1 MEILKILHS
10 QSNMTINPKKCRPKK
25 CRICGQTVPLI
36 KGRTRTQVAG
46 ICRGT
51 VLPDGTRKASECQKT
66 YRVTWHREHYAKFK
80 KGGVKKTKPDRDVR
94 NICLKCYKEFMALS
108 KNNRI
113 CEKCTREND
122 FIRVRTATLHYGSGK
137 KG

>member
-10 QSNMTINPKKCRPKK
+10 QSNMTISPKK
-25 CRICGQTVPLI
+25 CRICGKTVPLI
-36 KGRTRTQVAG
+36 KKGRTRTQVAG

-51 VLPDGTRKASECQKT
+51 LLPDGTRSPSECQKT
-66 YRVTWHREHYAKFK
+66 YLSEWHREYYAKLK
-80 KGGVKKTKPDRDVR
+80 RTGVKKTKPDRDVR

-122 FIRVRTATLHYGSGK
+122 FIRVRTATLHHGSGK

>member
-1 MEILKILHS
+1 
-10 QSNMTINPKKCRPKK
+10 MTTIRPKN
-25 CRICGQTVPLI
+25 CRVCGQTVPLI

-51 VLPDGTRKASECQKT
+51 VLPDGTRKVSECQKT
-66 YRVTWHREHYAKFK
+66 YLSEWHREYYAKLK

-94 NICLKCYKEFMALS
+94 NICLKCDKEFMALS

-113 CEKCTREND
+113 CGKCTWEND
-122 FIRVRTATLHYGSGK
+122 FIRVRTATLHHGSGK

>member
-10 QSNMTINPKKCRPKK
+10 QSNMTISPKKCRPKN
-25 CRICGQTVPLI
+25 CRICGKTVPLK

-51 VLPDGTRKASECQKT
+51 VLPDGTRLPSECQKT
-66 YRVTWHREHYAKFK
+66 YLSEWHREHYAKLK
-80 KGGVKKTKPDRDVR
+80 RTGVKKTKPDRDVR
-94 NICLKCYKEFMALS
+94 NICLKCGKEFMALS

-113 CEKCTREND
+113 CGKCTWEND
-122 FIRVRTATLHYGSGK
+122 FINVRTATLHYGR
-137 KG
+137 KGR

>member
-10 QSNMTINPKKCRPKK
+10 QSNMTIRPKK
-25 CRICGQTVPLI
+25 CRICGKTVPLI
-36 KGRTRTQVAG
+36 KGRTRTQVAM

-66 YRVTWHREHYAKFK
+66 YLSEWHRAYYAKLK
-80 KGGVKKTKPDRDVR
+80 RTGVKKTKPDRDVR
-94 NICLKCYKEFMALS
+94 NICLKCDKEFMALS

-113 CEKCTREND
+113 CGKCTWEND

>member
-10 QSNMTINPKKCRPKK
+10 QSNMTIRPKK

-36 KGRTRTQVAG
+36 KGRTRTQVAM

-51 VLPDGTRKASECQKT
+51 VLPDGTRLPSECQKT
-66 YRVTWHREHYAKFK
+66 YRAKWHREHYAKVK
-80 KGGVKKTKPDRDVR
+80 RTGVKKTKPDRDVR
-94 NICLKCYKEFMALS
+94 NICLKCDKEFMALS

-122 FIRVRTATLHYGSGK
+122 FIRVRTATLQHGAGR
-137 KG
+137 KGR